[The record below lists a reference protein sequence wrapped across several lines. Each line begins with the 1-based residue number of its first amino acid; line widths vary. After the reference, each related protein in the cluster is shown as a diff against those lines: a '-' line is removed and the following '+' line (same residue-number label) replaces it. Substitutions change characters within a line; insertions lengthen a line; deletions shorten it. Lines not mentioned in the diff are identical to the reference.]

1 MAPPL
6 RFPRLQWFY
15 PQQPTDDDLPKLNPI
30 DCSADAPVPCN
41 DITSNS
47 DRFRW
52 WWAFG
57 GNRYDAETGDAFFCC
72 HRRSDKICRI
82 IWCSFQTT
90 GFSFYLQ
97 SLSLSP
103 NNMRGRRCKTCV
115 SDYTFSKASLTD
127 WLTVSSTWLL
137 SSTGK
142 QLKDID
148 KPPTTGYIDPT
159 VVAEETVPQIYKD
172 FWSKCKYCLFLFLLL
187 IVIIPLDEQQWNY
200 CDRMRIDI
208 REMGYTMSFSCPFP
222 RTITR
227 MRKHTLQGCW
237 E

>member
-97 SLSLSP
+97 SLSLSH
-103 NNMRGRRCKTCV
+103 RITCGGGGARHV
-115 SDYTFSKASLTD
+115 SRITLSPRHHWLTD
-127 WLTVSSTWLL
+127 WLSHRLGFYQVLASNWR
-137 SSTGK
+137 
-142 QLKDID
+142 
-148 KPPTTGYIDPT
+148 TTHYW
-159 VVAEETVPQIYKD
+159 IYR
-172 FWSKCKYCLFLFLLL
+172 SNCCGRGNCATN
-187 IVIIPLDEQQWNY
+187 I
-200 CDRMRIDI
+200 
-208 REMGYTMSFSCPFP
+208 
-222 RTITR
+222 
-227 MRKHTLQGCW
+227 
-237 E
+237 